1 MISCLEEFDLRCS
14 EPDHLFWQGSGPVT
28 GYSVRY
34 GIQGSECVQTETVS
48 GGAATEVI
56 ISRLIDAVTYSIV
69 AAVNSA
75 GTGEYS
81 NPIHALYGHAC
92 CNALTH

>member
-1 MISCLEEFDLRCS
+1 M
-14 EPDHLFWQGSGPVT
+14 
-28 GYSVRY
+28 RY
-34 GIQGSECVQTETVS
+34 GVQGSECVQTVTVS

-56 ISRLIDAVTYSIV
+56 ISRLIDAVTYSIEV

-81 NPIHALYGHAC
+81 NPITAKIDGKS
-92 CNALTH
+92 N